1 MTNLRKITLLSI
13 LIVFSTTVFSTE
25 EMLSD
30 GFAIEQTQD
39 DTNSSTLSITI
50 NSSSVVTLKN
60 IPQTGRLEIMSILG
74 KRVTS
79 KDLKD
84 CKDGVY
90 IDLPNGIY
98 VIKVGKISQK
108 IAIRN

>member
-1 MTNLRKITLLSI
+1 MTNFRKIFIVCLL
-13 LIVFSTTVFSTE
+13 T
-25 EMLSD
+25 MLSSVA
-30 GFAIEQTQD
+30 FAATRPFSDTFAFAQTQEE
-39 DTNSSTLSITI
+39 TNSSTLTITI

-60 IPQTGRLEIMSILG
+60 IPQTGHLEVMSILG
-74 KRVTS
+74 KRVTI

>member
-1 MTNLRKITLLSI
+1 MIIFRKITLLCF
-13 LIVFSTTVFSTE
+13 LI
-25 EMLSD
+25 MLSMTAFSAT
-30 GFAIEQTQD
+30 GPFSGNYAFAQSQD
-39 DTNSSTLSITI
+39 SDTSSTLKITI

-60 IPQTGRLEIMSILG
+60 VPQTGRLEIMSILG

-98 VIKVGKISQK
+98 VIKVGRISQK
-108 IAIRN
+108 IAITN

>member
-1 MTNLRKITLLSI
+1 MTNFRKTFAVCLL
-13 LIVFSTTVFSTE
+13 T
-25 EMLSD
+25 MLSNAAFSAD
-30 GFAIEQTQD
+30 RTFSDTFAFAQIQEETS
-39 DTNSSTLSITI
+39 SSTLTITI
-50 NSSSVVTLKN
+50 NSSSIVTLKN
-60 IPQTGRLEIMSILG
+60 IPQTGHVEVMSILG
-74 KRVTS
+74 KRVTI

-84 CKDGVY
+84 CKNGVY